1 MTTKDLL
8 PSTQEGRTHNQVCIT
23 KYVPAQRLRSS
34 RAAGAPPRPSPWD
47 YPDPHLD
54 SRAAPFTLRCLRLK
68 SLTFDQYRF
77 RGTESDLHLAPGLRF
92 LGRVW
97 RAG

>member
-1 MTTKDLL
+1 M
-8 PSTQEGRTHNQVCIT
+8 HNQVRACAEAE
-23 KYVPAQRLRSS
+23 KQSS
-34 RAAGAPPRPSPWD
+34 GRGPPRPSPWD

-92 LGRVW
+92 LESVACRLGRVL
-97 RAG
+97 